1 MKVIGNIIKF
11 ILAIILAICIIV
23 CIGVNVA
30 SSTILSKDFVLQK
43 LDETNYYA
51 NIYTAVESDFENYIY
66 QSGLDEE
73 VLENIVT
80 PEKIENDTK
89 VIINNIYDGTDEQ
102 IDITEIENNLR
113 TNIEQSLNGN
123 LSATQKKMVDEFI
136 NKITEQYQDTM
147 TSTSYE
153 DNIYNILTKGMT
165 IIKLVNVASIIGIVV
180 SAIIILVISFRRVWS
195 GFMFIVSSAIAS
207 GVFYIFANILIN
219 AKVRIENITI
229 LNDAIS
235 ITLREVLT
243 SILNQ
248 LTTTGIIITIVGVII
263 LIVFAMMDS
272 YYKRKKEIED
282 ESEEEL

>member
-11 ILAIILAICIIV
+11 ILAIILTICIIV

-30 SSTILSKDFVLQK
+30 SSTILNKDFVLQK

-51 NIYTAVESDFENYIY
+51 NIYTTVESDFENYIY

>member
-43 LDETNYYA
+43 LNETNYYA

-153 DNIYNILTKGMT
+153 DNIHNLLTKGMT
-165 IIKLVNVASIIGIVV
+165 IINLVNVASIIGIVV

-195 GFMFIVSSAIAS
+195 GFMFIVSSTIAS

-235 ITLREVLT
+235 ITLREILT

-272 YYKRKKEIED
+272 YQKRKKEIED
-282 ESEEEL
+282 ESEEES

>member
-30 SSTILSKDFVLQK
+30 SSTILNKDFVLQK

-153 DNIYNILTKGMT
+153 DNIHNLLTKGMT

>member
-11 ILAIILAICIIV
+11 ILAIILTICIIV

-30 SSTILSKDFVLQK
+30 SSTILNKDFVLQK

-219 AKVRIENITI
+219 AKVKIENITI

>member
-11 ILAIILAICIIV
+11 ILAIILTICIIV

-30 SSTILSKDFVLQK
+30 SSTILNKEFVLQK

-89 VIINNIYDGTDEQ
+89 IIINNIYNGTDEQ
-102 IDITEIENNLR
+102 IDITEIENNLKN
-113 TNIEQSLNGN
+113 NIEQSLDEN
-123 LSATQKKMVDEFI
+123 LSATQERMVDEFI
-136 NKITEQYQDTM
+136 NRITQQYQETI

-153 DNIYNILTKGMT
+153 DSIHNILSKGNT
-165 IIKLVNVASIIGIVV
+165 IIEIVNIASIIGIVV
-180 SAIIILVISFRRVWS
+180 SAILILILSFRKILS
-195 GFMFIVSSAIAS
+195 GFMFITSSAIAS
-207 GVFYIFANILIN
+207 GAFYILANMIIN
-219 AKVRIENITI
+219 TKVKIQNITI

-235 ITLREVLT
+235 ITLREILT
-243 SILNQ
+243 SILNT
-248 LTTTGIIITIVGVII
+248 LTTTGVIVTIVGVIV
-263 LIVFAMMDS
+263 LIIFAIIS
-272 YYKRKKEIED
+272 SCNQRKKEIE
-282 ESEEEL
+282 EQSEEQ

>member
-153 DNIYNILTKGMT
+153 DNIHNLLTKGMT

>member
-11 ILAIILAICIIV
+11 ILAIILTICIIV

-30 SSTILSKDFVLQK
+30 SSTILNKDFVLQK

-263 LIVFAMMDS
+263 LKNFSFA
-272 YYKRKKEIED
+272 
-282 ESEEEL
+282 LFTPPL

>member
-43 LDETNYYA
+43 LNETNYYA

-153 DNIYNILTKGMT
+153 DNIHNLLTKGMT
-165 IIKLVNVASIIGIVV
+165 IINLVNVASIIGIVV

-195 GFMFIVSSAIAS
+195 GFMFIVSSIIAS

-235 ITLREVLT
+235 ITLREILT

-272 YYKRKKEIED
+272 YQKRKKEIED
-282 ESEEEL
+282 ESEEES

>member
-153 DNIYNILTKGMT
+153 DNIHNLLTKGMT

-180 SAIIILVISFRRVWS
+180 FAILILVISFRRIWS

-248 LTTTGIIITIVGVII
+248 LTTTGIIITIVGMII

-272 YYKRKKEIED
+272 YHKRKKEIED
-282 ESEEEL
+282 ESEEES

>member
-11 ILAIILAICIIV
+11 ILAIILTICIIV

-30 SSTILSKDFVLQK
+30 SSTILNKDFVLQK

>member
-1 MKVIGNIIKF
+1 MNK
-11 ILAIILAICIIV
+11 
-23 CIGVNVA
+23 
-30 SSTILSKDFVLQK
+30 KDFVLQK
-43 LDETNYYA
+43 LNETNYYA

-153 DNIYNILTKGMT
+153 DNIHNLLTKGMT
-165 IIKLVNVASIIGIVV
+165 IINLVNVASIIGIVV

-195 GFMFIVSSAIAS
+195 GFMFIVSSTIAS

-235 ITLREVLT
+235 ITLREILT

-272 YYKRKKEIED
+272 YQKRKKEIED
-282 ESEEEL
+282 ESEEES